1 MLKFIVC
8 TALAFAAVSPTM
20 AQTQPIGMEPDT
32 AGQLRLKQG
41 PGVYDNYC
49 LDVAG
54 SGKNPRLD
62 LPMTA
67 STCKNGLYMDE
78 TIMVQDQKLFHP
90 AYNTCVSAAGLN
102 GRALA
107 GASLLPRPCGE
118 QPSADE
124 TEYLQRFT
132 FHRDGKIELEDSG
145 LCLTA
150 GEAQDMAFSSQTRWR
165 NLVLSN
171 CKEVDMNVS
180 SWVYEP
186 KVSVTVSTMFENN
199 ANNPNNLQPNPR
211 GEAHQ
216 VY

>member
-1 MLKFIVC
+1 MLKFIAC
-8 TALAFAAVSPTM
+8 AALAAAASTTTM

-32 AGQLRLKQG
+32 AGQIRLKPS
-41 PGVYDNYC
+41 PGMVENFC

-54 SGKNPRLD
+54 TGKKPRLD

-78 TIMVQDQKLFHP
+78 TIIVQDQKMVQP
-90 AYNTCVSAAGLN
+90 AYNTCISAAGLN

-132 FHRDGKIELEDSG
+132 FHRDGRIELEDSG
-145 LCLTA
+145 LCITA
-150 GEAQDMAFSSQTRWR
+150 GEPQDVAFSSQSRWR
-165 NLVLSN
+165 SIVLSDCN
-171 CKEVDMNVS
+171 EVAMGVA

-186 KVSVTVSTMFENN
+186 KVSITVSTMFDNN
-199 ANNPNNLQPNPR
+199 KGNPNNLKPNPR